1 MMIHTIT
8 AGLYDSLIVD
18 LEAHS
23 NNSDLDTLL
32 VINSCSSKS
41 PLTLLQNINSRL
53 ALPFLVYIEL
63 QFPVVLLI
71 MDNSVQNLT

>member
-41 PLTLLQNINSRL
+41 HFAKYKFTFGPTLSAIYRVTVPRCPAN
-53 ALPFLVYIEL
+53 
-63 QFPVVLLI
+63 
-71 MDNSVQNLT
+71 DG